1 MFTLNSVIVST
12 FTSALHCCVNA
23 VFCGDADA
31 LWWLQWGPALW
42 LLLLLLFPLLSWS
55 ALQRRV
61 AGVGV
66 VGVFTQGAGSGAED
80 EAGPGQEGSP
90 QQGQLT
96 AGAAEAGLH
105 RVPVLALVRHLAL
118 VDT

>member
-31 LWWLQWGPALW
+31 LWWLQWGPALR
-42 LLLLLLFPLLSWS
+42 LLLLLFPLLSWS